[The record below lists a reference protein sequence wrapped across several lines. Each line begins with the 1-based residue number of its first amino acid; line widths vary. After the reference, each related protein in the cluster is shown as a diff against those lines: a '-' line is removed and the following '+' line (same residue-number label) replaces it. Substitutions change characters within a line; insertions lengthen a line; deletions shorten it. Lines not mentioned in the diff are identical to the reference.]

1 MTRETQVRERLL
13 KTIASVYKQKAVS
26 DNAECVEM
34 STLQHNKKR
43 HGGEEII
50 RVIMS
55 AKIKG
60 GNRNLPFA

>member
-1 MTRETQVRERLL
+1 MRERLL

-55 AKIKG
+55 AKKKVVTETFILLKSSF
-60 GNRNLPFA
+60 R